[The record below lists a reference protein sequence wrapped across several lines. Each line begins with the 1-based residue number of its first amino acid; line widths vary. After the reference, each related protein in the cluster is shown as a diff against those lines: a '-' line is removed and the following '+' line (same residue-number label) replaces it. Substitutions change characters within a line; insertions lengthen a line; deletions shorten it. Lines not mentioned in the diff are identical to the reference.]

1 MKNKRMFKIILDI
14 IMLVLLVLMFKKNA
28 ISMSFHEIGGLAL
41 ICLFAIHN
49 LINAKWLKAVF
60 GKFFG
65 KGINS
70 RTRIVAIVDLL
81 LAIDFILIG
90 ISGVFISKAV
100 FDFSVMGGSW
110 KTIHYFCAAVSIVLM
125 GVHLGLHWD
134 FIKNAFGKLRYG
146 KAAKVVGSV
155 FLIAAI
161 ANGVY
166 GTVSTSFTRWLA
178 MPFSVNAEVENV
190 EGEETGQQAK
200 ISDES
205 GGENSIDSVTS
216 ATTSTSESNNNRG
229 NGRGIGGG
237 IHQNV
242 GGISASNIFSTISS
256 YLSIIVLFAFITVLL
271 SNLIIGMR
279 RRINYGSSNDY
290 ITGKC
295 REL

>member
-14 IMLVLLVLMFKKNA
+14 VMLVLLVLMFKKNA

-41 ICLFAIHN
+41 IGLFIIHN
-49 LINAKWLKAVF
+49 LVNGKWLKAVF
-60 GKFFG
+60 GKYFS
-65 KGINS
+65 KGINI

-90 ISGVFISKAV
+90 ISGVFISKVV
-100 FDFSVMGGSW
+100 FDFSIMGGSW
-110 KTIHYFCAAVSIVLM
+110 KTVHYFCAAVSIVLM
-125 GVHLGLHWD
+125 GVHLGLHWG
-134 FIKNAFGKLRYG
+134 FIKNAFGKLRYR
-146 KAAKVVGSV
+146 KAAKAIGSV
-155 FLIAAI
+155 VLIAAI

-166 GTVSTSFTRWLA
+166 STVSTSFTQWLA
-178 MPFSVNAEVENV
+178 MPFSVSTEAGNM
-190 EGEETGQQAK
+190 EGGETGQQAK

-205 GGENSIDSVTS
+205 GVENSIDSITS
-216 ATTSTSESNNNRG
+216 ATSTSESNNTG
-229 NGRGIGGG
+229 ENGRGLAGGM
-237 IHQNV
+237 HQND
-242 GGISASNIFSTISS
+242 GGISVSNIFSTISS
-256 YLSIIVLFAFITVLL
+256 YLSVIVLFAFITVLL